1 MHSTRRDRLAR
12 CFSGFETGMALVVL
26 LLVLLSSCRKS
37 WEVES
42 QKVWTIGELKGLQG
56 KSRDEIREI
65 LGKPNG
71 LFTYDEKGRWH
82 YPNILVSS
90 EGAAEPKRMTVIIY
104 FSQLGEHRS
113 TIIDVLE
120 RFEQ

>member
-1 MHSTRRDRLAR
+1 MHSTRRRRLTGSISR
-12 CFSGFETGMALVVL
+12 FETWIALVVL
-26 LLVLLSSCRKS
+26 VLVLLSSCRKS

-71 LFTYDEKGRWH
+71 LYTYDSKGRWH

-90 EGAAEPKRMTVIIY
+90 EGAGEPKRMTVMIY

-120 RFEQ
+120 RFEE